1 MMTILSI
8 DAGQS
13 GMRVRLRAA
22 DGTSRELSRPG
33 VRTDSDVI
41 TQLAAAID
49 SIAAEPDMV
58 LGAANVGTSG
68 VDFRPELAGRLKGLV
83 PALASASVRVA
94 HDSISGYLGSAGTE
108 LGVTTAVGTGV
119 VTLGV
124 GDGGVH
130 RVDGWGHLLG
140 DCGSGFWIGRAGLE
154 AAMRA
159 YDGRGE
165 STVLLDDL
173 IALFGEPAGAY
184 LRIQSD
190 PDRVRSVASFA
201 RVVLDAAEAG
211 DAVASDVAMHAAN
224 ELYTSM
230 DAALRQAGFAMEDA
244 PVVCWTGGVV
254 RSQVLAQALVRRF
267 AAQWPNAR
275 LLPALGDPLDGS
287 ERLGDLSPSHPL
299 FASISRA

>member
-1 MMTILSI
+1 MTSLSI

-13 GMRVRLRAA
+13 GMRVRLREA
-22 DGTSRELSRPG
+22 DGSSRDFSRPG

-41 TQLAAAID
+41 SQLAA
-49 SIAAEPDMV
+49 S
-58 LGAANVGTSG
+58 LGEIVSENGLALDAVNVGTSG
-68 VDFRPELAGRLKGLV
+68 IDFHPEQAGRLKSLI
-83 PALASASVRVA
+83 PALASASLHVA
-94 HDSISGYLGSAGTE
+94 HDSISGYLGAAGTE

-124 GDGGVH
+124 GSGGVH
-130 RVDGWGHLLG
+130 RVDGWGYLLG

-154 AAMRA
+154 AAMRD

-173 IALFGEPAGAY
+173 ISLYGEPAGAY

-190 PDRVRSVASFA
+190 PNRVRSVASFA

-211 DAVASDVAMHAAN
+211 DGVAANVAMQAAN
-224 ELYTSM
+224 ELYASM
-230 DAALRQAGFAMEDA
+230 DAALRQAGFVPEDA

-254 RSQVLAQALVRRF
+254 RSQILAQALARRF
-267 AAQWPNAR
+267 AAQWPNSR
-275 LLPALGDPLDGS
+275 LLPALGDPLDGA
-287 ERLGDLSPSHPL
+287 ERLSELPTDHPL
-299 FASISRA
+299 FESISHA